1 MSFRS
6 ANNNTQEHIDVQI
19 KVQVNK
25 PDFQKKET
33 AEIWSKAK
41 DYAHERLWFGYIL
54 PGFLQANGVK
64 TKGMTRSEMNWK
76 IFRSVLPLAALVAF
90 TYYTQKFKF
99 DNIESEPALI
109 TDADDLIWRFQ
120 VKEGDF
126 LVNKVIQVNGIVTK
140 LDSLLIVLN
149 HRIICSSESQIDA
162 KLRDSLKLKG
172 RISDYD
178 EFNDRLVIKDAVK
191 VMN

>member
-1 MSFRS
+1 
-6 ANNNTQEHIDVQI
+6 
-19 KVQVNK
+19 
-25 PDFQKKET
+25 
-33 AEIWSKAK
+33 
-41 DYAHERLWFGYIL
+41 
-54 PGFLQANGVK
+54 
-64 TKGMTRSEMNWK
+64 MTRAEMNWK

-90 TYYTQKFKF
+90 TYYTQKFKL
-99 DNIESEPALI
+99 DNIDSEPALI
-109 TDADDLIWRFQ
+109 TDVDDLIWRFQ

-172 RISDYD
+172 RIIDYD

>member
-1 MSFRS
+1 
-6 ANNNTQEHIDVQI
+6 
-19 KVQVNK
+19 
-25 PDFQKKET
+25 
-33 AEIWSKAK
+33 
-41 DYAHERLWFGYIL
+41 
-54 PGFLQANGVK
+54 
-64 TKGMTRSEMNWK
+64 MTRSEMNWK
-76 IFRSVLPLAALVAF
+76 IFRSILPLAALVAF
-90 TYYTQKFKF
+90 TYYTQKFNF
-99 DNIESEPALI
+99 DNIDSEPALI

-120 VKEGDF
+120 VREGDF
-126 LVNKVIQVNGIVTK
+126 LVNKVIQVNGIVTE

-178 EFNDRLVIKDAVK
+178 EFNDRLIIKDAVK

>member
-1 MSFRS
+1 
-6 ANNNTQEHIDVQI
+6 
-19 KVQVNK
+19 
-25 PDFQKKET
+25 
-33 AEIWSKAK
+33 
-41 DYAHERLWFGYIL
+41 
-54 PGFLQANGVK
+54 
-64 TKGMTRSEMNWK
+64 MTRSEMNWK

-99 DNIESEPALI
+99 DNIDSEPALI

-120 VKEGDF
+120 IKEGDF
-126 LVNKVIQVNGIVTK
+126 LVNKIIQVNGIVTE

-178 EFNDRLVIKDAVK
+178 EFNDRLFIKDAVK

>member
-1 MSFRS
+1 
-6 ANNNTQEHIDVQI
+6 
-19 KVQVNK
+19 
-25 PDFQKKET
+25 
-33 AEIWSKAK
+33 
-41 DYAHERLWFGYIL
+41 
-54 PGFLQANGVK
+54 
-64 TKGMTRSEMNWK
+64 MTRSEMNWK

>member
-1 MSFRS
+1 
-6 ANNNTQEHIDVQI
+6 
-19 KVQVNK
+19 
-25 PDFQKKET
+25 
-33 AEIWSKAK
+33 
-41 DYAHERLWFGYIL
+41 
-54 PGFLQANGVK
+54 
-64 TKGMTRSEMNWK
+64 MTRAEMNWK

-90 TYYTQKFKF
+90 TYYTQKFKL
-99 DNIESEPALI
+99 DNIDSEPALI

-126 LVNKVIQVNGIVTK
+126 LVNKVIQVNGIVTE

-172 RISDYD
+172 RIIDYD

>member
-1 MSFRS
+1 
-6 ANNNTQEHIDVQI
+6 
-19 KVQVNK
+19 
-25 PDFQKKET
+25 
-33 AEIWSKAK
+33 
-41 DYAHERLWFGYIL
+41 
-54 PGFLQANGVK
+54 
-64 TKGMTRSEMNWK
+64 MTRAEMNWK

-99 DNIESEPALI
+99 DNVDSEPALI

-126 LVNKVIQVNGIVTK
+126 LVNKVIQVNGIVTE

>member
-1 MSFRS
+1 
-6 ANNNTQEHIDVQI
+6 
-19 KVQVNK
+19 
-25 PDFQKKET
+25 
-33 AEIWSKAK
+33 
-41 DYAHERLWFGYIL
+41 
-54 PGFLQANGVK
+54 
-64 TKGMTRSEMNWK
+64 MTRSEMNWK

-99 DNIESEPALI
+99 DNIDSEPALI

-126 LVNKVIQVNGIVTK
+126 LVNKIIQVNGIVTE

-149 HRIICSSESQIDA
+149 HRIICSSDSQIDA
-162 KLRDSLKLKG
+162 NLRDSLKLKG

-178 EFNDRLVIKDAVK
+178 EFNDRLVIKDAVP

>member
-1 MSFRS
+1 
-6 ANNNTQEHIDVQI
+6 
-19 KVQVNK
+19 
-25 PDFQKKET
+25 
-33 AEIWSKAK
+33 
-41 DYAHERLWFGYIL
+41 
-54 PGFLQANGVK
+54 
-64 TKGMTRSEMNWK
+64 MTRSEMNWK

-99 DNIESEPALI
+99 DNIDSEPALI

-126 LVNKVIQVNGIVTK
+126 LVNKIIQVNGIVTE

>member
-1 MSFRS
+1 
-6 ANNNTQEHIDVQI
+6 
-19 KVQVNK
+19 
-25 PDFQKKET
+25 
-33 AEIWSKAK
+33 
-41 DYAHERLWFGYIL
+41 
-54 PGFLQANGVK
+54 
-64 TKGMTRSEMNWK
+64 MTRAEMNWK

-99 DNIESEPALI
+99 DNIDSEPALI

-126 LVNKVIQVNGIVTK
+126 LVNKVIQVNGIVTE
-140 LDSLLIVLN
+140 LDSLVIVLN

-178 EFNDRLVIKDAVK
+178 EFNDRLVIKDAVQ

>member
-1 MSFRS
+1 
-6 ANNNTQEHIDVQI
+6 
-19 KVQVNK
+19 
-25 PDFQKKET
+25 
-33 AEIWSKAK
+33 
-41 DYAHERLWFGYIL
+41 
-54 PGFLQANGVK
+54 
-64 TKGMTRSEMNWK
+64 MTRAEMNWK
-76 IFRSVLPLAALVAF
+76 IFRSVLPLVALVAF

-99 DNIESEPALI
+99 DNIDSEPALI

-120 VKEGDF
+120 VEEGDF
-126 LVNKVIQVNGIVTK
+126 LVNKVIQVDGIVTE

>member
-1 MSFRS
+1 
-6 ANNNTQEHIDVQI
+6 
-19 KVQVNK
+19 
-25 PDFQKKET
+25 
-33 AEIWSKAK
+33 
-41 DYAHERLWFGYIL
+41 
-54 PGFLQANGVK
+54 
-64 TKGMTRSEMNWK
+64 MTRSEMNWK

-99 DNIESEPALI
+99 DNIDSEPALI

-126 LVNKVIQVNGIVTK
+126 LINKVIQVNGIVTE

-191 VMN
+191 IMN

>member
-1 MSFRS
+1 
-6 ANNNTQEHIDVQI
+6 
-19 KVQVNK
+19 
-25 PDFQKKET
+25 
-33 AEIWSKAK
+33 
-41 DYAHERLWFGYIL
+41 
-54 PGFLQANGVK
+54 
-64 TKGMTRSEMNWK
+64 MTRAEMNWK

-90 TYYTQKFKF
+90 TYYTQKFKL
-99 DNIESEPALI
+99 DNIDSEPALI

-126 LVNKVIQVNGIVTK
+126 LVNKVVQVNGIVTK

-172 RISDYD
+172 RIIDYD

>member
-1 MSFRS
+1 
-6 ANNNTQEHIDVQI
+6 
-19 KVQVNK
+19 
-25 PDFQKKET
+25 
-33 AEIWSKAK
+33 
-41 DYAHERLWFGYIL
+41 
-54 PGFLQANGVK
+54 
-64 TKGMTRSEMNWK
+64 MTRAEMNWK

-99 DNIESEPALI
+99 DNIDSEPALI

-126 LVNKVIQVNGIVTK
+126 LVNKVIQVNGIVTE

>member
-1 MSFRS
+1 
-6 ANNNTQEHIDVQI
+6 
-19 KVQVNK
+19 
-25 PDFQKKET
+25 
-33 AEIWSKAK
+33 
-41 DYAHERLWFGYIL
+41 
-54 PGFLQANGVK
+54 
-64 TKGMTRSEMNWK
+64 MTRSEMNWK

-99 DNIESEPALI
+99 DNIDSEPALI

-126 LVNKVIQVNGIVTK
+126 LVNKVIQVNGIVTE

-149 HRIICSSESQIDA
+149 HRIICSTESQIDA

-178 EFNDRLVIKDAVK
+178 EFNDRLIIKDAVK

>member
-1 MSFRS
+1 
-6 ANNNTQEHIDVQI
+6 
-19 KVQVNK
+19 
-25 PDFQKKET
+25 
-33 AEIWSKAK
+33 
-41 DYAHERLWFGYIL
+41 
-54 PGFLQANGVK
+54 
-64 TKGMTRSEMNWK
+64 MTRAEMNWK

-99 DNIESEPALI
+99 DNIYSEPALI

-120 VKEGDF
+120 IKEGDF
-126 LVNKVIQVNGIVTK
+126 LVNKVIQVNGIVTE

>member
-1 MSFRS
+1 
-6 ANNNTQEHIDVQI
+6 
-19 KVQVNK
+19 
-25 PDFQKKET
+25 
-33 AEIWSKAK
+33 
-41 DYAHERLWFGYIL
+41 
-54 PGFLQANGVK
+54 
-64 TKGMTRSEMNWK
+64 MTRSEMNWK

-99 DNIESEPALI
+99 DNIDSEPALI

-126 LVNKVIQVNGIVTK
+126 LVNKIIQVNGIVTE

-178 EFNDRLVIKDAVK
+178 EFNDRLFIKDAVK

>member
-1 MSFRS
+1 
-6 ANNNTQEHIDVQI
+6 
-19 KVQVNK
+19 
-25 PDFQKKET
+25 
-33 AEIWSKAK
+33 
-41 DYAHERLWFGYIL
+41 
-54 PGFLQANGVK
+54 
-64 TKGMTRSEMNWK
+64 MTRSEMNWK

-99 DNIESEPALI
+99 DNIDSEPALI

-126 LVNKVIQVNGIVTK
+126 LVNKVIQVNGIVTE

-149 HRIICSSESQIDA
+149 HRIICFSESQIDA

>member
-1 MSFRS
+1 
-6 ANNNTQEHIDVQI
+6 
-19 KVQVNK
+19 
-25 PDFQKKET
+25 
-33 AEIWSKAK
+33 
-41 DYAHERLWFGYIL
+41 
-54 PGFLQANGVK
+54 
-64 TKGMTRSEMNWK
+64 MTRAEMNWK
-76 IFRSVLPLAALVAF
+76 IFRSVLPLVALVAF

-99 DNIESEPALI
+99 DNIDSEPALI

-126 LVNKVIQVNGIVTK
+126 LVNKVIQVNGIVTE

-149 HRIICSSESQIDA
+149 HRIICYSESQIDA

>member
-1 MSFRS
+1 
-6 ANNNTQEHIDVQI
+6 
-19 KVQVNK
+19 
-25 PDFQKKET
+25 
-33 AEIWSKAK
+33 
-41 DYAHERLWFGYIL
+41 
-54 PGFLQANGVK
+54 
-64 TKGMTRSEMNWK
+64 MTRSEMNWK

-172 RISDYD
+172 RIIDYD

>member
-1 MSFRS
+1 
-6 ANNNTQEHIDVQI
+6 
-19 KVQVNK
+19 
-25 PDFQKKET
+25 
-33 AEIWSKAK
+33 
-41 DYAHERLWFGYIL
+41 
-54 PGFLQANGVK
+54 
-64 TKGMTRSEMNWK
+64 MTRAEMNWK

-99 DNIESEPALI
+99 DNIDSEPALI

-126 LVNKVIQVNGIVTK
+126 LVNKVIQVNGIVTE

-149 HRIICSSESQIDA
+149 HRIICISESQIDA

>member
-1 MSFRS
+1 
-6 ANNNTQEHIDVQI
+6 
-19 KVQVNK
+19 
-25 PDFQKKET
+25 
-33 AEIWSKAK
+33 
-41 DYAHERLWFGYIL
+41 
-54 PGFLQANGVK
+54 
-64 TKGMTRSEMNWK
+64 MTRSEMNWK

-99 DNIESEPALI
+99 DNIDSEPALI

-126 LVNKVIQVNGIVTK
+126 LVNKVIQVNGIVTE

-149 HRIICSSESQIDA
+149 HRIICSTESQIDA

>member
-1 MSFRS
+1 
-6 ANNNTQEHIDVQI
+6 
-19 KVQVNK
+19 
-25 PDFQKKET
+25 
-33 AEIWSKAK
+33 
-41 DYAHERLWFGYIL
+41 
-54 PGFLQANGVK
+54 
-64 TKGMTRSEMNWK
+64 MTRAEMNWK

-99 DNIESEPALI
+99 DNIDSEPALI

-126 LVNKVIQVNGIVTK
+126 LVNKVIQVDGIVTE

-149 HRIICSSESQIDA
+149 HRIICFSESQIDA

>member
-1 MSFRS
+1 
-6 ANNNTQEHIDVQI
+6 
-19 KVQVNK
+19 
-25 PDFQKKET
+25 
-33 AEIWSKAK
+33 
-41 DYAHERLWFGYIL
+41 
-54 PGFLQANGVK
+54 
-64 TKGMTRSEMNWK
+64 MTRSEMNWK
-76 IFRSVLPLAALVAF
+76 IFRSVLPLVALVAF

-99 DNIESEPALI
+99 DNIDSEPALI

-126 LVNKVIQVNGIVTK
+126 LVNKVIQVNGIVTE

-162 KLRDSLKLKG
+162 NLRDSLKLKG

>member
-1 MSFRS
+1 
-6 ANNNTQEHIDVQI
+6 
-19 KVQVNK
+19 
-25 PDFQKKET
+25 
-33 AEIWSKAK
+33 
-41 DYAHERLWFGYIL
+41 
-54 PGFLQANGVK
+54 
-64 TKGMTRSEMNWK
+64 MTRAEMNWK

-90 TYYTQKFKF
+90 TYYTQKFKL
-99 DNIESEPALI
+99 DNIDSEPALI

-120 VKEGDF
+120 VKEEDF

-172 RISDYD
+172 RIIDYD

>member
-1 MSFRS
+1 
-6 ANNNTQEHIDVQI
+6 
-19 KVQVNK
+19 
-25 PDFQKKET
+25 
-33 AEIWSKAK
+33 
-41 DYAHERLWFGYIL
+41 
-54 PGFLQANGVK
+54 
-64 TKGMTRSEMNWK
+64 MTRSEMNWK

-99 DNIESEPALI
+99 DNIDSEPALI

-126 LVNKVIQVNGIVTK
+126 LVNKVIQVNGIVTE

-178 EFNDRLVIKDAVK
+178 EFNDRLFIKDAVK

>member
-1 MSFRS
+1 
-6 ANNNTQEHIDVQI
+6 
-19 KVQVNK
+19 
-25 PDFQKKET
+25 
-33 AEIWSKAK
+33 
-41 DYAHERLWFGYIL
+41 
-54 PGFLQANGVK
+54 
-64 TKGMTRSEMNWK
+64 MTRSEMNWK

-99 DNIESEPALI
+99 DNIDSEPALI

-126 LVNKVIQVNGIVTK
+126 LVNKVIQVNGIVTE
-140 LDSLLIVLN
+140 LDSLVIVLN
-149 HRIICSSESQIDA
+149 HRIICSTESQIDA